1 MPKFTAFRKKFLGNG
16 QGAILIGAEW
26 DEKIP
31 TWPLLL
37 KKSGY
42 HLGYTYKVWS
52 PGNPRDAGIGGSANA
67 YRSAGGKFNGF
78 SQYVFGRSERMAT
91 AEKIEKAK
99 AIKKTKNELYR
110 EVRGNFN
117 GFLDKRNKDQPFV
130 YWFGPH

>member
-1 MPKFTAFRKKFLGNG
+1 MPEFTAFWKKFWETGR
-16 QGAILIGAEW
+16 GAILIGAEW

-78 SQYVFGRSERMAT
+78 SEYVSGRSGR
-91 AEKIEKAK
+91 I
-99 AIKKTKNELYR
+99 AI
-110 EVRGNFN
+110 VR
-117 GFLDKRNKDQPFV
+117 KDRKSQSN
-130 YWFGPH
+130 